1 MTKRKN
7 KKKRQNGSRV
17 VSQTIV
23 TVETISDVKTW
34 LDRLRVN
41 SFRAMELANCMS
53 RQDLAESN
61 DLFWALVK
69 FIENVEESAVQ
80 LDKINKHIFPA
91 LVELGAEKWHNLK
104 GMRSRLAHAF
114 WNINPD
120 ILWATVKEDFPNLH
134 DLLSTIVVIDK
145 PWDDWETRSVVFPTD
160 QLLSLPDTAEGQL
173 AKPGQSIVILGLAPD
188 GRVRVF
194 RVGHEGT
201 RTLKYGSNFDTRFS
215 VYGRRRKQT
224 PTSGLS

>member
-17 VSQTIV
+17 TSQTIV

-34 LDRLRVN
+34 LDRMGVN
-41 SFRAMELANCMS
+41 AFRAMELANSMS
-53 RQDLAESN
+53 KQDLAESN

-69 FIENVEESAVQ
+69 FTENVEESAVQ
-80 LDKINKHIFPA
+80 LDKINKRIFPE
-91 LVELGAEKWHNLK
+91 LVELGAEKWQNLK

-120 ILWATVKEDFPNLH
+120 ILWATIKEDFPNLH
-134 DLLSTIVVIDK
+134 DLLSTIVVIDE
-145 PWDDWETRSVVFPTD
+145 PWDDWETRSVLVPTD
-160 QLLSLPDTAEGQL
+160 QLLSLPDIEEGRL
-173 AKPGQSIVILGLAPD
+173 AISGQSIVIMGFAPN

-194 RVGHEGT
+194 RVGHRGT
-201 RTLKYGSNFDTRFS
+201 RELKFDSNFDLQLS
-215 VYGRRRKQT
+215 LYGRRRRQT
-224 PTSGLS
+224 PPNS